1 MPSLGLIRANGSAV
15 VEVAGELRTRAD
27 AEHVVDALEL
37 VPLSEP
43 LVVDLAAV
51 DALSR
56 RAAGTLAASIRVRA
70 RRGNVAVVSTRP
82 AVTFTLALAH
92 PVATVV
98 DSVAAARVLVGADD
112 ATDAADALRRRRCP
126 RPPGPA
132 VGPWPGRTPS
142 GRP

>member
-1 MPSLGLIRANGSAV
+1 MPSLGLTRANGSAV

-27 AEHVVDALEL
+27 AEHVVDALAL

-43 LVVDLAAV
+43 LVVDLAGV
-51 DALSR
+51 EGLSR
-56 RAAGTLAASIRVRA
+56 RAAGTLAASIRERA
-70 RRGNVAVVSTRP
+70 RRSKVAVVSTTP

-98 DSVAAARVLVGADD
+98 GSVADARALVGADD
-112 ATDAADALRRRRCP
+112 DAFRRRRCP